1 MVQLH
6 IFINN
11 IKVVGIFLAVN
22 FALFIPVVI
31 VWILFNS
38 YRTSDTVRYILTF
51 LLVIAAICLY
61 FIASR
66 RFIKSTGN
74 LFYDALSLAGVA
86 VITIIILTLLP
97 NLIPHI
103 QMFFYYPFTF
113 LILRVW
119 TGDGDIR
126 LGVAI
131 ASLISMAAVFVGIIK
146 SK

>member
-1 MVQLH
+1 MVYLH

-22 FALFIPVVI
+22 FILFIPVV
-31 VWILFNS
+31 VFWSILNNP
-38 YRTSDTVRYILTF
+38 RYNDALPYIFTIILI
-51 LLVIAAICLY
+51 IAATYLF

-74 LFYDALSLAGVA
+74 LFYDALSLAGVV

-97 NLIPHI
+97 NLVPLL

-113 LILRVW
+113 LILRI
-119 TGDGDIR
+119 GDTHSEI

-131 ASLISMAAVFVGIIK
+131 ASLISMAAVFVGILK
-146 SK
+146 AK